1 LTVRSTVATLTTV
14 SLYEEIVMAKIDYKK
29 RLSEFYKASAK
40 IPHIVDVPE
49 MNFLMVDGQ
58 GDPNVSQ
65 EFQDAIEA
73 LYSLSYTLKFTI
85 KKGESGVDYGVPPLE
100 GLWWADDMSAFKSGR
115 KDEWKWTLMIM
126 QPEFVTPEL
135 VDAAIEKVR
144 VKKNPAALSKVRFE
158 SFSEGAAAQI
168 LHVGPYSEEGPT
180 IEKLHA
186 FIRDV
191 GHEPAGKHHEIY
203 LGDPRRAAPE
213 KLRTIIR
220 QPMT

>member
-1 LTVRSTVATLTTV
+1 M
-14 SLYEEIVMAKIDYKK
+14 EKIDYKK
-29 RLSEFYKASAK
+29 ELSVLYKASAK
-40 IPHIVDVPE
+40 TPHVVDVPQ
-49 MNFLMVDGQ
+49 MNFFMIDGQ
-58 GDPNVSQ
+58 GDPNNSQ
-65 EFQDAIEA
+65 DFTDAIEA

-85 KKGESGVDYGVPPLE
+85 KKGPTAVDYGVPPLE
-100 GLWWADDMSAFKSGR
+100 GLWWADDMSVFASGA

-126 QPEFVTPEL
+126 QPEFVTPDL
-135 VDAAIEKVR
+135 VDDAIEQVR
-144 VKKNPAALSKVRFE
+144 AKKDPAALSKVRFKE
-158 SFSEGAAAQI
+158 FCEGPGAQI

-186 FIRDV
+186 FIQDS
-191 GHEPAGKHHEIY
+191 GHELTGKHHEIY